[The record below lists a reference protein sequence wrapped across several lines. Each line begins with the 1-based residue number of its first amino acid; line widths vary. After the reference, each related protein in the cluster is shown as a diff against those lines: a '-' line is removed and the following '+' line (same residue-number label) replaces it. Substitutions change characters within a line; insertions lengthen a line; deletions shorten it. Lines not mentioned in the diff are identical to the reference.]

1 VLVNVTYSYAIVVTA
16 AKSVQETQQWHEEN
30 KIQNLVFSNKWVK
43 NFLSRGG
50 VSRRKITTEDKVVP
64 TDEEIKKILKI
75 GQDMYVA
82 GGHEPHTCYN
92 FDETGLSYAEGP
104 SHIWCPG
111 NQRRAINIGISN
123 TKSRITAVIA
133 VNGVG
138 EFAPL
143 MLIIKHSQ
151 SSEAK
156 PDQTKMKV
164 ITELF
169 KKEGFRA
176 EDGWVKDIWEKS
188 LTVKGVNALH
198 RCTYIRHTVTGHVI
212 TSQCK
217 AWNDTTRM
225 VMWFELVMRP
235 IKVEK
240 TKLMIWCDNCG
251 SHKTSSVKDVIT
263 ETGIDVAFL
272 PPNMTGELQV
282 LDLVVNGPI
291 KAHVKNKRANRLYES
306 FQLYKKERLT
316 DMELPREQR
325 KNPDFTPPKPTML
338 EGMKDLILLFQ
349 EQFTEEKFKQCIN
362 RSFIKTGT
370 IPQESG
376 DHSVQPS
383 FNMYSKISSS
393 GTLAVIPQGT
403 FEIESESVTDEYSAA
418 IQEEDFERALFARYI
433 ESINRVEEEEEQEQ
447 EESNESDSENSY

>member
-30 KIQNLVFSNKWVK
+30 KIQNLVFSNKWVN

-64 TDEEIKKILKI
+64 TDEEIKRILKI
-75 GQDMYVA
+75 GQDMYIA

-111 NQRRAINIGISN
+111 DQRRATNIGISN
-123 TKSRITAVIA
+123 TKLRITAVIA

-164 ITELF
+164 ISELF

-188 LTVKGVNALH
+188 LTIKGVNALH

-212 TSQCK
+212 TSQCQ

-282 LDLVVNGPI
+282 LDLVVNGSI
-291 KAHVKNKRANRLYES
+291 KAHVKNKRATRLYDS

-316 DMELPREQR
+316 DMELPRERR
-325 KNPDFTPPKPTML
+325 KNPDIAPPKPTML

-376 DHSVQPS
+376 DHSIQPS
-383 FNMYSKISSS
+383 FNIYSKTSSS

-403 FEIESESVTDEYSAA
+403 IEIESESVTDEYSAA

-433 ESINRVEEEEEQEQ
+433 ESINRVEEEEELEQ

>member
-82 GGHEPHTCYN
+82 GEHEPHTCYN

-111 NQRRAINIGISN
+111 DQRRAINIGISN
-123 TKSRITAVIA
+123 TKLRITAVIA